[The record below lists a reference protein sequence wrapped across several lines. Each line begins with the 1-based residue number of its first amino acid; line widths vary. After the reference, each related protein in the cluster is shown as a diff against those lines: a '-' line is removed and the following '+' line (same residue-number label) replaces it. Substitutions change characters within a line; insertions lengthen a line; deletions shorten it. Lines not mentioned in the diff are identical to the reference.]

1 MQGLP
6 VKAGSD
12 PLSCGLPTD
21 RRDDLKRIYVADDE
35 ADIRR
40 LIESFL
46 KAEGY
51 EVEGFASGDKLLE
64 AFDRRP
70 ADLLVL
76 DIMMPGMDGLSLCA
90 AIRRRSDVPI
100 ILLTARDTDADM
112 ITGFTM
118 GCDDYFTK
126 PFSMVKLML
135 RVKAIFSR
143 MADESGAEAL
153 SFGDLTLRPLQRT
166 AWRGDEELKL
176 TNTEFS
182 LLEHLLKNRDKVV
195 SREEL
200 LNLVWGY
207 DSFVETRA
215 TDDIV
220 KRLRK
225 KLSAASSGVVIETVW
240 GIGFRLKKTV

>member
-1 MQGLP
+1 M
-6 VKAGSD
+6 
-12 PLSCGLPTD
+12 
-21 RRDDLKRIYVADDE
+21 KRIYVADDE
-35 ADIRR
+35 ADIRQ
-40 LIESFL
+40 LIRSFL
-46 KAEGY
+46 SAEGY
-51 EVEGFASGDKLLE
+51 EVACYASGDALLE
-64 AFDRRP
+64 AFETQP

-76 DIMMPGMDGLSLCA
+76 DIMMPGMDGLSLCS
-90 AIRRRSDVPI
+90 AIRKRSDVPI
-100 ILLTARDTDADM
+100 ILLTARDTDADL

-126 PFSMVKLML
+126 PFSMVKLTL

-143 MADESGAEAL
+143 MADEQVTDAL
-153 SFGDLTLRPLQRT
+153 SFGDLVLYSSKRT
-166 AWRGDEELKL
+166 VYRAEQELKL

-182 LLEHLLKNRDKVV
+182 LLKHLMENQDKVV

-207 DSFVETRA
+207 DNFVETRA

-225 KLSAASSGVVIETVW
+225 KLSAASSAVIIETVW
-240 GIGFRLKKTV
+240 GIGFRLRENS

>member
-1 MQGLP
+1 M
-6 VKAGSD
+6 
-12 PLSCGLPTD
+12 
-21 RRDDLKRIYVADDE
+21 KRIYVADDE
-35 ADIRR
+35 ADIRQ
-40 LIESFL
+40 LIQSFL
-46 KAEGY
+46 SAEGY
-51 EVEGFASGDKLLE
+51 EVACFASGDALLE
-64 AFDRRP
+64 AFEAQP

-90 AIRRRSDVPI
+90 AIRKRSDVPI
-100 ILLTARDTDADM
+100 ILLTARGTDADL

-126 PFSMVKLML
+126 PFSMVKLTL

-143 MADESGAEAL
+143 MADEQGSEAL
-153 SFGDLTLRPLQRT
+153 SFGDLVLYASKRT
-166 AWRGDEELKL
+166 AYRNEQELKL

-182 LLEHLLKNRDKVV
+182 LLKHLMENQGKVV

-207 DSFVETRA
+207 DNFVETRA

-225 KLSAASSGVVIETVW
+225 KLSAASSAVVIETVW
-240 GIGFRLKKTV
+240 GIGFRLRESA

>member
-1 MQGLP
+1 M
-6 VKAGSD
+6 
-12 PLSCGLPTD
+12 
-21 RRDDLKRIYVADDE
+21 KRIYVADDE
-35 ADIRR
+35 ADIRQ
-40 LIESFL
+40 LIKRFL
-46 KAEGY
+46 SAEGY
-51 EVEGFASGDKLLE
+51 EVACFATGDTLLE
-64 AFDRRP
+64 AFEAQP

-90 AIRRRSDVPI
+90 AIRKRSDVPI
-100 ILLTARDTDADM
+100 ILLTARDTDADL

-126 PFSMVKLML
+126 PFSMIKLTL

-143 MADESGAEAL
+143 MADEQSPEAL
-153 SFGDLTLRPLQRT
+153 SFGDLVLYSSKRT
-166 AWRGDEELKL
+166 AYRNEQELKL

-182 LLEHLLKNRDKVV
+182 LLKHLMENQDKVV

-207 DSFVETRA
+207 DNFVETRA

-225 KLSAASSGVVIETVW
+225 KLSAASSAVVIETVW
-240 GIGFRLKKTV
+240 GIGFRLRGSA

>member
-1 MQGLP
+1 M
-6 VKAGSD
+6 
-12 PLSCGLPTD
+12 
-21 RRDDLKRIYVADDE
+21 KRIYVADDE
-35 ADIRR
+35 ADIRQ
-40 LIESFL
+40 LIQSFL
-46 KAEGY
+46 SAEGY
-51 EVEGFASGDKLLE
+51 EVMCFASGDALLE
-64 AFDRRP
+64 AFEAQP

-76 DIMMPGMDGLSLCA
+76 DITMPGMDGLSLCA
-90 AIRRRSDVPI
+90 AIRKRSDVPI

-126 PFSMVKLML
+126 PFSMVKLTL

-143 MADESGAEAL
+143 MADEQGSEAL
-153 SFGDLTLRPLQRT
+153 SFGDLMLHSSKRIVYQ
-166 AWRGDEELKL
+166 GEQELKL

-182 LLEHLLKNRDKVV
+182 LLKYLMENQDKVV

-207 DSFVETRA
+207 DNFVETRA

-225 KLSAASSGVVIETVW
+225 KLTAASSSVLIETVW
-240 GIGFRLKKTV
+240 GIGFRLREIA

>member
-1 MQGLP
+1 M
-6 VKAGSD
+6 
-12 PLSCGLPTD
+12 
-21 RRDDLKRIYVADDE
+21 KRIYVADDE
-35 ADIRR
+35 ADIRQ
-40 LIESFL
+40 LIQSFL
-46 KAEGY
+46 SAEGY
-51 EVEGFASGDKLLE
+51 EVACFASGDALLE
-64 AFDRRP
+64 AFEAQP

-90 AIRRRSDVPI
+90 AIRKRSDVPI
-100 ILLTARDTDADM
+100 ILLTARGTDADL

-126 PFSMVKLML
+126 PFSMVKLTL

-143 MADESGAEAL
+143 MADEQGSEAL
-153 SFGDLTLRPLQRT
+153 SFGDLVLYASKRT
-166 AWRGDEELKL
+166 AYRNEQELKL

-182 LLEHLLKNRDKVV
+182 LLKYLMENQDKVV

-207 DSFVETRA
+207 DNFVETRA

-225 KLSAASSGVVIETVW
+225 KLSAASSAVVIETVW
-240 GIGFRLKKTV
+240 GIGFRLRESA

>member
-1 MQGLP
+1 
-6 VKAGSD
+6 
-12 PLSCGLPTD
+12 
-21 RRDDLKRIYVADDE
+21 
-35 ADIRR
+35 
-40 LIESFL
+40 
-46 KAEGY
+46 
-51 EVEGFASGDKLLE
+51 
-64 AFDRRP
+64 
-70 ADLLVL
+70 
-76 DIMMPGMDGLSLCA
+76 MDGLSLCA
-90 AIRRRSDVPI
+90 AIRKRSDVPI

-126 PFSMVKLML
+126 PFSMVKLTL

-143 MADESGAEAL
+143 MADEQGSEAL
-153 SFGDLTLRPLQRT
+153 SFGDLMLHSSKRIVYQ
-166 AWRGDEELKL
+166 GEQELKL

-182 LLEHLLKNRDKVV
+182 LLRYLMENQDKVV

-207 DSFVETRA
+207 DNFVETRA

-225 KLSAASSGVVIETVW
+225 KLTAASSSVLIETVW
-240 GIGFRLKKTV
+240 GIGFRLREIA

>member
-1 MQGLP
+1 M
-6 VKAGSD
+6 
-12 PLSCGLPTD
+12 
-21 RRDDLKRIYVADDE
+21 KRIYVADDE
-35 ADIRR
+35 ADIRQ
-40 LIESFL
+40 LIQSFL
-46 KAEGY
+46 SAEGF
-51 EVEGFASGDKLLE
+51 EVACFASGDALLDAFE
-64 AFDRRP
+64 AQP

-90 AIRRRSDVPI
+90 AIRKRSDVPI
-100 ILLTARDTDADM
+100 ILLTARGTDADL

-126 PFSMVKLML
+126 PFSMVKLTL

-143 MADESGAEAL
+143 MADEQGSEAL
-153 SFGDLTLRPLQRT
+153 SFGDLVLYASKRT
-166 AWRGDEELKL
+166 AYRNEQELKL

-182 LLEHLLKNRDKVV
+182 LLKHLMENQGKVV

-207 DSFVETRA
+207 DNFVETRA

-225 KLSAASSGVVIETVW
+225 KLLAASSAVVIETVW
-240 GIGFRLKKTV
+240 GIGFRLRESA

>member
-1 MQGLP
+1 M
-6 VKAGSD
+6 
-12 PLSCGLPTD
+12 
-21 RRDDLKRIYVADDE
+21 KRIYVADDE
-35 ADIRR
+35 ADIRQ
-40 LIESFL
+40 LIQSFL
-46 KAEGY
+46 S
-51 EVEGFASGDKLLE
+51 VEGFEVACFASGDALLDAFE
-64 AFDRRP
+64 AQP

-90 AIRRRSDVPI
+90 AIRKRSDVPI
-100 ILLTARDTDADM
+100 ILLTARGTDADL

-126 PFSMVKLML
+126 PFSMVKLTL

-143 MADESGAEAL
+143 MADEQGSEAR
-153 SFGDLTLRPLQRT
+153 SFGDLVLYASKRT
-166 AWRGDEELKL
+166 AYRNEQELKL

-182 LLEHLLKNRDKVV
+182 LLKHLMENQDKVV

-207 DSFVETRA
+207 DNFVETRA

-225 KLSAASSGVVIETVW
+225 KLSAASSAVVIETVW
-240 GIGFRLKKTV
+240 GIGFRLRESA

>member
-1 MQGLP
+1 M
-6 VKAGSD
+6 
-12 PLSCGLPTD
+12 
-21 RRDDLKRIYVADDE
+21 KRIYVADDE
-35 ADIRR
+35 ADIRQ
-40 LIESFL
+40 LIQSFL
-46 KAEGY
+46 SAEGY
-51 EVEGFASGDKLLE
+51 EVACFASGDALLE
-64 AFDRRP
+64 AFEAQP

-90 AIRRRSDVPI
+90 AIRKRSDVPI

-126 PFSMVKLML
+126 PFSMVKLTL

-143 MADESGAEAL
+143 MADEQGTDIL
-153 SFGDLTLRPLQRT
+153 SFGDLMLHSSKRIVYQ
-166 AWRGDEELKL
+166 GEQELKL

-182 LLEHLLKNRDKVV
+182 LLKHLMENQDKVV

-207 DSFVETRA
+207 DNFVETRA

-225 KLSAASSGVVIETVW
+225 KLSAASSAVVIETVW
-240 GIGFRLKKTV
+240 GIGFRLRESA

>member
-1 MQGLP
+1 M
-6 VKAGSD
+6 
-12 PLSCGLPTD
+12 
-21 RRDDLKRIYVADDE
+21 KRIYVADDE
-35 ADIRR
+35 ADIRQ
-40 LIESFL
+40 LIQSFL
-46 KAEGY
+46 SAEGY
-51 EVEGFASGDKLLE
+51 EVACFASGDALLE
-64 AFDRRP
+64 AFEAQP

-90 AIRRRSDVPI
+90 AIRKRSDVPI
-100 ILLTARDTDADM
+100 ILLTARGTDADM

-126 PFSMVKLML
+126 PFSMVKLTL

-143 MADESGAEAL
+143 MADEQGTDIL
-153 SFGDLTLRPLQRT
+153 SFGDLMLHSSKRIVYQ
-166 AWRGDEELKL
+166 GEQELKL

-182 LLEHLLKNRDKVV
+182 LLKYLMENQDKVV

-207 DSFVETRA
+207 DNFVETRA

-225 KLSAASSGVVIETVW
+225 KLSAASSAVVIETVW
-240 GIGFRLKKTV
+240 GIGFRLRESA

>member
-1 MQGLP
+1 M
-6 VKAGSD
+6 
-12 PLSCGLPTD
+12 
-21 RRDDLKRIYVADDE
+21 KRIYVADDE
-35 ADIRR
+35 ADIRQ
-40 LIESFL
+40 LIQSFL
-46 KAEGY
+46 SAEGY
-51 EVEGFASGDKLLE
+51 EVMCFASGDALLE
-64 AFDRRP
+64 AFEAQP
-70 ADLLVL
+70 ADLVVL
-76 DIMMPGMDGLSLCA
+76 DITMPGMDGLSLCA
-90 AIRRRSDVPI
+90 AIRKRSDVPI

-126 PFSMVKLML
+126 PFSMVKLTL

-143 MADESGAEAL
+143 MADEQGSEAL
-153 SFGDLTLRPLQRT
+153 SFGDLMLHSSKRIVYQ
-166 AWRGDEELKL
+166 GEQELKL

-182 LLEHLLKNRDKVV
+182 LLKYLMENQDKVV

-207 DSFVETRA
+207 DNFVETRA

-225 KLSAASSGVVIETVW
+225 KLTAASSSVLIETVW
-240 GIGFRLKKTV
+240 GIGFRLREIA